1 MPEIGNWSINRL
13 LSTAARMLEHS
24 WNNQLKELG
33 LTHAGVTALGVI
45 AREGTVSQVRVAS
58 IVGVQAQTMGKTL
71 ARLEAHGHVFRT
83 RNNVDRRSY
92 LLGITATGRE
102 VLAKAEEIDQRL
114 AAAGELADPVFRE
127 MLVRIVMEL
136 AEQEGNDA
144 LLKGAQEHHETSVG
158 FVEYTKAPSDELIE
172 RVQTAAQERATRG
185 EEPAVT
191 TTVMDVITDE
201 MIAKHRLSLI
211 HI

>member
-201 MIAKHRLSLI
+201 MIAKHRS
-211 HI
+211 